1 MELITHENM
10 EFSVSRHDSTERKRG
25 WTQKGDK
32 KRGRRG
38 GSLGHKAIVCRTRA
52 D

>member
-1 MELITHENM
+1 MEADE
-10 EFSVSRHDSTERKRG
+10 VA
-25 WTQKGDK
+25 K

-52 D
+52 DRRRL